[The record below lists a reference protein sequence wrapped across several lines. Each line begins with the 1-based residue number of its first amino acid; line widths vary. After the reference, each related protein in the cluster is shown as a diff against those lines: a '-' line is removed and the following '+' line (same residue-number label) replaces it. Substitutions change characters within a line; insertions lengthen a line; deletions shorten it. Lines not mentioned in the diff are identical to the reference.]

1 MAAGRLGLMFHLYF
15 GAFDLVMYLG
25 GAYTAI
31 VLANAICD
39 RMDAAEATQVAAQD
53 TTPELAP
60 MQPIDPSLT
69 APVAK
74 SQDTSVQ
81 VSVR

>member
-1 MAAGRLGLMFHLYF
+1 MFHLYF
-15 GAFDLVMYLG
+15 GAFDIVLYLG
-25 GAYTAI
+25 GAYSAM

-39 RMDAAEATQVAAQD
+39 RMDEADAVQVSTTQTHHEV
-53 TTPELAP
+53 AP

-74 SQDTSVQ
+74 RQDVSVQ